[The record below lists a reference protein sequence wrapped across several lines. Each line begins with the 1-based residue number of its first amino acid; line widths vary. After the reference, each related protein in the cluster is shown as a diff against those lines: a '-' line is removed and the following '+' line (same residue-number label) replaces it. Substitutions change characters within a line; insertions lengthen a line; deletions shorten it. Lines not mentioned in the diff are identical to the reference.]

1 MENRIKNLIF
11 DGIEK
16 GIVRSLRPKP
26 KKPEKDYHDRQIER
40 IDKTLQGLQQ
50 TTTTAP
56 QSQNKGTKTGS
67 TTLYSPL
74 PTKEETTLYLKKRLA
89 LELYKA
95 EIDLADKLKIFG
107 NPCDCMDYKH
117 NLEIQAVAEE
127 LVPKEPENPV
137 FSEIVKWLNDNAEKV
152 TLEASASGVYD
163 DEYPQM
169 AELFSDFRKRTVGT
183 LSRDY
188 FISAEDAR
196 RVTEKSGEIL
206 KKELI
211 NKEDW
216 HDINE

>member
-1 MENRIKNLIF
+1 MENRIKNRIF
-11 DGIEK
+11 DEIEK

-40 IDKTLQGLQQ
+40 IDKTLHGLEQ

-56 QSQNKGTKTGS
+56 QSQNEGTKMGS
-67 TTLYSPL
+67 TTLYPPL

-107 NPCDCMDYKH
+107 KPCDCMEYKH

-127 LVPKEPENPV
+127 LIPKEPDNPV
-137 FSEIVKWLNDNAEKV
+137 YGDIIKWLDDNADKV

-163 DEYPQM
+163 DEYPKM
-169 AELFSDFRKRTVGT
+169 AKLFGDFRKRAVGT

-188 FISAEDAR
+188 FISAEDKE
-196 RVTEKSGEIL
+196 RVRQKTQEVLEKEMGHEHI
-206 KKELI
+206 EQGG
-211 NKEDW
+211 
-216 HDINE
+216 

>member
-1 MENRIKNLIF
+1 MENHIKNLIF
-11 DGIEK
+11 DEIEK
-16 GIVRSLRPKP
+16 SVVRSLRPKP
-26 KKPEKDYHDRQIER
+26 QKPAKDYHDRQIER
-40 IDKTLQGLQQ
+40 IDKTLQGLEQ

-163 DEYPQM
+163 DEYPKM
-169 AELFSDFRKRTVGT
+169 AKLFGDFRKRAVGT

-188 FISAEDAR
+188 FVSAGDKE
-196 RVTEKSGEIL
+196 RVRQKTQEVLEKEMGHEHIGQGG
-206 KKELI
+206 
-211 NKEDW
+211 
-216 HDINE
+216 